1 MTFFSTKAEILCTFS
16 RKWDPLVSAQIGG
29 IHGLLKSSNRG
40 TWQCYQTG
48 VTGTQG
54 QKWDVIF
61 SFLSN
66 QRSGRTDQSQRDNS
80 QIGNETKISS
90 GTLFELQRGI
100 TTFLTILGRTDLFSL
115 TFLLQEKNVQNVS
128 VTKIKRFLFD
138 CIFFSAKFAMRSRG
152 QRKKTTGKVVNFS
165 SLLQRPHK
173 REKEREKLESRSP
186 CTWRTSHQRS

>member
-1 MTFFSTKAEILCTFS
+1 MKTLATHPILKHKNNQCPQVPRTRLAIELTRDFSTKAEILCTFS

-100 TTFLTILGRTDLFSL
+100 TTFLTILGRTDF
-115 TFLLQEKNVQNVS
+115 FL
-128 VTKIKRFLFD
+128 
-138 CIFFSAKFAMRSRG
+138 
-152 QRKKTTGKVVNFS
+152 
-165 SLLQRPHK
+165 
-173 REKEREKLESRSP
+173 
-186 CTWRTSHQRS
+186 